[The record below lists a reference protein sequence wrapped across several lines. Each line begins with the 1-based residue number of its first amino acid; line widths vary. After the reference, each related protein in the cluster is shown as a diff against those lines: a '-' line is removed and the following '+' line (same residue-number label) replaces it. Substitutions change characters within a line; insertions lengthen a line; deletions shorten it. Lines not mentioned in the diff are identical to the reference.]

1 MLNFVLLF
9 INLTFRASL
18 DVKQID
24 LIAQGDKG
32 SAAFMRECDFVYD
45 GESCLVLKDKY
56 RNEVDLSRYKIIKG
70 VIIHSDALGIF
81 REYLDE
87 TNSENFNNFI
97 KNELCFISK

>member
-1 MLNFVLLF
+1 M
-9 INLTFRASL
+9 AH
-18 DVKQID
+18 
-24 LIAQGDKG
+24 GDQR

-45 GESCLVLKDKY
+45 GESCMVLKDKY

-81 REYLDE
+81 REYDRSE

-97 KNELCFISK
+97 KNELYD